1 MFGGRNSLSLTIQGI
16 NEVDTL
22 DYLQISFAFALGQL
36 VMGFISPFA
45 GMIADKFGS
54 GKTLS
59 TGILLSLLG
68 CLFIPFSTNP
78 ISLSIALGIV
88 SAAGTGLAG
97 LPIILASVNKLVP
110 AERSGMAFG
119 IVNAGQSLG
128 QLIICLLYTSPS
140 PRDRG

>member
-68 CLFIPFSTNP
+68 CLLEFQIH
-78 ISLSIALGIV
+78 
-88 SAAGTGLAG
+88 
-97 LPIILASVNKLVP
+97 
-110 AERSGMAFG
+110 
-119 IVNAGQSLG
+119 
-128 QLIICLLYTSPS
+128 
-140 PRDRG
+140 